1 MGSDVCM
8 RKQIFLVSGEVQQIG
23 MVYAVA
29 RFFRSVCS
37 SFDDVDRSSFPGPV
51 DDAVKHDIYMVKH
64 VIKHQMPVSSL
75 TLDRICDNQP
85 PPRGEGSDEEK
96 EIVPFLSSDAVD

>member
-51 DDAVKHDIYMVKH
+51 DDAVKHDIEMVKH

-75 TLDRICDNQP
+75 TLDRIRDNQP

>member
-1 MGSDVCM
+1 M
-8 RKQIFLVSGEVQQIG
+8 SGEVQQIG

-37 SFDDVDRSSFPGPV
+37 SFDDVDRSSFPDPV
-51 DDAVKHDIYMVKH
+51 DDAVKHDIEMVKH
-64 VIKHQMPVSSL
+64 VIKRQMPVSSL